1 MLFHLGGIGCRADAS
16 FNTHGGLMAKANR
29 RADHDG
35 PHRSAFEKNRK
46 RILATQNVCAYC
58 GKLVDKTLPPND
70 PMSAQ
75 VDHKIPI
82 SKGGHP
88 SDIENLCLVHACCN
102 KAKGDK
108 LFLGQ
113 KEEKVVTNQN
123 LPWSL
128 DWFAVGK

>member
-1 MLFHLGGIGCRADAS
+1 
-16 FNTHGGLMAKANR
+16 MAKVNR

-46 RILATQNVCAYC
+46 RIRATQNVCYLC
-58 GKLVDKTLPPND
+58 GKLVDKSLPQHD

-102 KAKGDK
+102 RAKSDK
-108 LFLGQ
+108 LFLGE
-113 KEEKVVTNQN
+113 KEEKTVSNQN
-123 LPWSL
+123 LPWTL
-128 DWFAVGK
+128 NWFEVAK

>member
-1 MLFHLGGIGCRADAS
+1 
-16 FNTHGGLMAKANR
+16 MAKVNR

-46 RILATQNVCAYC
+46 RILATESICYLC
-58 GKLVDKTLPPND
+58 HKPVDKTLPQHD
-70 PMSAQ
+70 PMAAQ
-75 VDHKIPI
+75 IDHKIPI

-102 KAKGDK
+102 KAKSNKVFLSDK
-108 LFLGQ
+108 
-113 KEEKVVTNQN
+113 ENRATTNQN

>member
-1 MLFHLGGIGCRADAS
+1 
-16 FNTHGGLMAKANR
+16 MAKANR

-46 RILATQNVCAYC
+46 RILAMESVCAIC
-58 GKLVDKTLPPND
+58 GKPVDKTLSPDN
-70 PMSAQ
+70 PMAPQ
-75 VDHKIPI
+75 IDHIIPI

-88 SDIENLCLVHACCN
+88 SDIDNLHLVHACCN
-102 KAKGDK
+102 KAKGNKTFLADK
-108 LFLGQ
+108 EG
-113 KEEKVVTNQN
+113 KTITNQQ

>member
-16 FNTHGGLMAKANR
+16 FNTPGGLMAKVNR

-46 RILATQNVCAYC
+46 RILAMESVCAIC
-58 GKLVDKTLPPND
+58 GKPVDKTLSPDN
-70 PMSAQ
+70 PMAPQ
-75 VDHKIPI
+75 IDHIIPI

-88 SDIENLCLVHACCN
+88 SDIDNLHLVHACCN
-102 KAKGDK
+102 KAKGNKTFLADK
-108 LFLGQ
+108 EG
-113 KEEKVVTNQN
+113 KTITNQQ